1 MEQLSLCTTTVEAQ
15 MLQPLKPVRPR
26 ACIPQQEKPWQRE
39 AHTPQ
44 QIVTPTRHN

>member
-26 ACIPQQEKPWQRE
+26 ACIPQEKPWQRE
-39 AHTPQ
+39 ADTPQ